1 MDTARDA
8 PRGIPDVAEADQ
20 ENPLCSGPAA
30 SESAFIPSI
39 LRAPAALVRANPMLH
54 HPAMIEHPADPASR
68 EVLLESEPFKALRP
82 RLTDQV
88 FAATKER
95 RYGAGETIIHQGQRG
110 DALFVVI
117 DGEARVSLRAHENE
131 TRTIATL
138 VAGSVAGEMS
148 LITQEPATADVV
160 AETDVRALVLPAAD
174 FDALAAKNPELTIV
188 LTNVVADR
196 LGRAIVDGLGG
207 KVLNGYRIVRTVG
220 RGGMAVVY
228 EAVEVASG
236 ERVALKMMSHRL
248 VYQPGAHSRFERE
261 ARIVEPLDHPN
272 IARMRGH
279 FPAFRTEFIVM
290 EFCEGVT
297 LADALVQRGAFSEPD
312 ARGVLGQL
320 ATALVFVH
328 ERGVVHRDLK
338 PGNIMLSPDGRVKL
352 MDFGLAKEERRATDE
367 TATQT
372 GTVLGTPLYM
382 PPGQMTG
389 EESGP
394 TIDIYAFACIAY
406 ELVAGTPL
414 FQGRTT
420 RALLQ
425 DKLTRKLPPASE
437 IAGGISDEFHEMLL
451 RGIENEPEKRLD
463 SLRGVAAWGKA

>member
-1 MDTARDA
+1 MT
-8 PRGIPDVAEADQ
+8 
-20 ENPLCSGPAA
+20 
-30 SESAFIPSI
+30 
-39 LRAPAALVRANPMLH
+39 
-54 HPAMIEHPADPASR
+54 EHPADPASR

-95 RYGAGETIIHQGQRG
+95 RYGAGETIIRQGQRG

-117 DGEARVSLRAHENE
+117 DGEARVSLRDHGGEA
-131 TRTIATL
+131 RTIATL

-148 LITQEPATADVV
+148 LITQEPATADVI
-160 AETDVRALVLPAAD
+160 AETDVRALVLPAAE

-196 LGRAIVDGLGG
+196 LGRGIVDGLGG

-228 EAVEVASG
+228 EAVEVATG

-261 ARIVEPLDHPN
+261 ARIVEPLAHPN

-297 LADALVQRGAFSEPD
+297 LAEALVQRGAFSEPD
-312 ARGVLGQL
+312 ARRVLGQL

-394 TIDIYAFACIAY
+394 AIDVYAFACIAY
-406 ELVAGTPL
+406 ELVAGAPL
-414 FQGRTT
+414 FEGRTT

-425 DKLTRKLPPASE
+425 DKLTRKLPPASD
-437 IAGGISDEFHEMLL
+437 IAGGVSQEFYAMLL
-451 RGIENEPEKRLD
+451 HGIENDPEKRLD
-463 SLRGVAAWGKA
+463 SLRGVAAWGAST

>member
-1 MDTARDA
+1 
-8 PRGIPDVAEADQ
+8 
-20 ENPLCSGPAA
+20 
-30 SESAFIPSI
+30 
-39 LRAPAALVRANPMLH
+39 MLH
-54 HPAMIEHPADPASR
+54 DPAMTEHPADPASR

-95 RYGAGETIIHQGQRG
+95 RYGAGETIIRQGQRG

-117 DGEARVSLRAHENE
+117 DGEARVSLRDHGGEA
-131 TRTIATL
+131 RTIATL

-148 LITQEPATADVV
+148 LITQEPATADVI
-160 AETDVRALVLPAAD
+160 AETDVRALVLPAAE

-196 LGRAIVDGLGG
+196 LGRGIVDGLGG

-228 EAVEVASG
+228 EAVEVATG

-261 ARIVEPLDHPN
+261 ARIVEPLTHPN

-297 LADALVQRGAFSEPD
+297 LADALVARGAFSEPD
-312 ARGVLGQL
+312 ARRVLGQL

-394 TIDIYAFACIAY
+394 AIDVYAFACIAY

-414 FQGRTT
+414 FEGRTT

-437 IAGGISDEFHEMLL
+437 IAGGISEEFHEVLL
-451 RGIENEPEKRLD
+451 RGIENDPEKRLN
-463 SLRGVAAWGKA
+463 SLRGVAAWGKGT

>member
-1 MDTARDA
+1 M
-8 PRGIPDVAEADQ
+8 
-20 ENPLCSGPAA
+20 
-30 SESAFIPSI
+30 SEP
-39 LRAPAALVRANPMLH
+39 
-54 HPAMIEHPADPASR
+54 PADPASR

-95 RYGAGETIIHQGQRG
+95 RSGAGETIIRQGQRG

-117 DGEARVSLRAHENE
+117 DGEARVTLRDHGGEA
-131 TRTIATL
+131 RTIATL
-138 VAGSVAGEMS
+138 AAGSVAGEMS
-148 LITQEPATADVV
+148 LITQEPATADVI
-160 AETDVRALVLPAAD
+160 AETDVRVLVLPAAA

-196 LGRAIVDGLGG
+196 LGRGLVDGLGG

-228 EAVEVASG
+228 EAIEVATG

-261 ARIVEPLDHPN
+261 ARIVEPLTHPN

-297 LADALVQRGAFSEPD
+297 LAEALVQRGAFPEAE
-312 ARGVLGQL
+312 ARRVLGQL
-320 ATALVFVH
+320 ATALDFVH

-338 PGNIMLSPDGRVKL
+338 PGNVMLSPDGRVKL

-394 TIDIYAFACIAY
+394 AIDVYAFACIAY

-414 FQGRTT
+414 FEGRTT

-425 DKLTRKLPPASE
+425 DKLTRKVPPASE
-437 IAGGISDEFHEMLL
+437 IAGGISAELHELL
-451 RGIENEPEKRLD
+451 VRGVENDPEKRLD
-463 SLRGVAAWGKA
+463 SLRGFAAWGDGP